1 MVETGPLIGSADWTD
16 NIVQAP
22 VVAPGPQALP
32 NINDQA
38 FKNVLYDAIITSRQ
52 VSYATQRVQVSWSE
66 VHARVSEPYPGYT
79 KNQLKDRANTMR
91 RGRHLMN
98 WDVIRSDD

>member
-1 MVETGPLIGSADWTD
+1 MEKNSQRNLRIFQGSESHTISNA
-16 NIVQAP
+16 IL
-22 VVAPGPQALP
+22 GLSALT
-32 NINDQA
+32 
-38 FKNVLYDAIITSRQ
+38 LYDAIITSRQ

-66 VHARVSEPYPGYT
+66 VHARVSEPYPDYT